1 MLHSALFHNFES
13 RWYSFLLMHT
23 LPSGRVLFG
32 AFELD
37 LSTGELRS
45 IEAPDPNNKVL
56 LREQVFQVLRMLL
69 EREGKI
75 VTREEIKSRLWP
87 NDTVVDFDHSINAT
101 IKTLRRALGD
111 SADNPRYIET
121 LARRG
126 YRVMLPIQYLES
138 APGIAPGE
146 VTAEAP
152 LQSSAL
158 TGKKV
163 SHYRVLDVIGAGGMG
178 MVYKAEDLKLG
189 RLVALKFLPGEFA
202 GDAVALKRFEREA
215 QTASAL
221 NHPNICTIYEI
232 EEHEGQP
239 FIAMEFL
246 QGENLRDRLSA
257 WKQKLLPLR
266 ELLEIS
272 AQICDGLQ
280 AAHDKGIIHR
290 DIKPANIFLCKSGT
304 VKILDFGLAKL
315 AVSDAALER
324 AEAASTTV
332 PKTSTE
338 SLTKALTR
346 TGTAAGTAGYMSP
359 EQVRHEELDT
369 RSDLFSFGL
378 VVYEMACGQRAFT
391 GQTRVDVHE
400 AILHQPPAPARAC
413 NPVLPRSLDL
423 VLAKALE
430 KDRDRRY
437 QSATAMKDDLARIT
451 REVHPTRRRMR
462 RAFAAGAL
470 LAVGALSV
478 WRYEVYRHRIT
489 LAPIDTIVLAD
500 ADNRTGDP
508 VFDGA
513 LNTALR
519 YEMEQTPYLSLLGLD
534 KTYATMGQMKLPP
547 TTKITPEIARQ
558 ICSKTNSKM
567 VISDS
572 IADAGNR
579 YHLEIRAL
587 DCGSGATLAE
597 ERNDISARSQ
607 VVHELGTTAA
617 RLRGRLGE
625 PADSLARFNQPLEKA
640 LSSSLE
646 ALQAGTEGRKLYL
659 AGDVEGALK
668 LYQRAVEL
676 DPNLAV
682 TYQGIGS
689 AHGSLGHQ
697 DLMVASFARAYQ
709 LRERMTEKNRLNIEL
724 IYCSNVTGELDKAHS
739 ISLRALELFPRDG
752 NFHRNLANTLIHL
765 GQFDRAAAAEDEMA
779 RLEPSPIHF
788 AFAAQANIIAS
799 RFKEASSWLDQAEAL
814 KFDSLGLRT
823 QRFRLAFIEG
833 DRSTFDRIFDSEA
846 NGPNRVLFLRERSI
860 YEAQQGHFYS
870 SDRLQLQASKLF
882 SDPEDI
888 STELVFSAL
897 QNAEAGRAIQARKTQ
912 DQALQSKLERN
923 RKMVLALSFA
933 RSGKTENA
941 NRIAE
946 EVSQEAPLDTL
957 VQKYLVPTV
966 RAAVKLQQHD
976 PAAAIDLL
984 RGTIRYDL
992 AVTQSFDYL
1001 YPAYIRGLAYLESG
1015 DGRSA
1020 AGEFQKLIDNPGLCQ
1035 GYITGPLARLQLG
1048 RAQRLIGDNAS
1059 ARKSYEEFLTLWRD
1073 ADPDLPAYKE
1083 AKAEYAA
1090 LIKTRLV
1097 GKNNRTP
1104 H

>member
-152 LQSSAL
+152 LQSSSL

-202 GDAVALKRFEREA
+202 GDALALKRFEREA

-290 DIKPANIFLCKSGT
+290 DIKPANIFLCKSNT

-315 AVSDAALER
+315 AGSDAALER

-489 LAPIDTIVLAD
+489 LAPTDTIVLAD

-617 RLRGRLGE
+617 RLRGMLGE

-799 RFKEASSWLDQAEAL
+799 RFKEASSWLDQAEAR

-888 STELVFSAL
+888 STALVFSAL